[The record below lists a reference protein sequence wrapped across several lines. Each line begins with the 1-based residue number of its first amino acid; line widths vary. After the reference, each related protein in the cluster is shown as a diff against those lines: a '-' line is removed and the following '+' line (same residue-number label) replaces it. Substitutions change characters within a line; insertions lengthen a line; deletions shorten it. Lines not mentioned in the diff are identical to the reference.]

1 MNRDGNVTE
10 TAARE
15 MVTAPSSS
23 GLAHHFQN
31 ISLKFGEF
39 IQEEDAIVPQRNFPR
54 PRAHH
59 QPPAVL
65 KHSGHAVNARRLDG
79 FLERHRRQDRRD
91 ALRQHGLPRAPAA
104 R

>member
-39 IQEEDAIVPQRNFPR
+39 IQKE
-54 PRAHH
+54 
-59 QPPAVL
+59 
-65 KHSGHAVNARRLDG
+65 
-79 FLERHRRQDRRD
+79 
-91 ALRQHGLPRAPAA
+91 HGLA
-104 R
+104 